1 MTCKTKLTV
10 AQRKARNLKIT
21 ANGTFYATGAVT
33 IAANM
38 YASEHTFVG
47 LATGMWTP
55 VALFLSLD
63 LIDRVPVT
71 GRLGVLRT
79 AAVGVI
85 ALIAAW
91 VSYWH
96 LVHIFKMGGAD
107 PIGAHAM
114 PITVDVLMAIA
125 RGAMSHK
132 TAAPARSTRRPAAK
146 APVKL
151 RSVKA
156 S

>member
-1 MTCKTKLTV
+1 MTSKTKLTA
-10 AQRKARNLKIT
+10 AQRKARNLKFT
-21 ANGTFYATGAVT
+21 AGSTFYTTAAVT

-38 YASEHTFVG
+38 YASEHTLAG
-47 LATGMWTP
+47 LATGFWTP
-55 VALFLSLD
+55 VALFLALE
-63 LIDRVPVT
+63 LVERVPVN
-71 GRLGVLRT
+71 GRLGVLRMVG
-79 AAVGVI
+79 VGVI

-96 LVHIFKMGGAD
+96 LVHVFKMGGAD
-107 PIGAHAM
+107 AISAHSM

-125 RGAMSHK
+125 RGAMTHK
-132 TAAPARSTRRPAAK
+132 TPSRPAVRRPAAK

>member
-1 MTCKTKLTV
+1 MICKTKMTA

-21 ANGTFYATGAVT
+21 AGGTFYATGAAT

-38 YASEHTFVG
+38 YASNHTIIG
-47 LATGMWTP
+47 LATGFWTP
-55 VALFLSLD
+55 VALFLSLE
-63 LIDRVPVT
+63 LVDRVPVK
-71 GRLGVLRT
+71 GRLGVLRMVG
-79 AAVGVI
+79 VGVI

-132 TAAPARSTRRPAAK
+132 TASPARSTRRPAAK